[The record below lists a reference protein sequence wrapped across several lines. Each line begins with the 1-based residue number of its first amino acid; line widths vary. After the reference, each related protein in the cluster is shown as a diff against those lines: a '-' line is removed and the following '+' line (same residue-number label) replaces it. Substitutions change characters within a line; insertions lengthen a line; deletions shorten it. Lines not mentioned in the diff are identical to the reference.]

1 MQARGVMREPDA
13 AGVMSLTTEEGESID
28 FRVSSEEELL
38 SWIDAFNAC
47 SRRVQPRIGPACAA

>member
-1 MQARGVMREPDA
+1 MREPDA